1 MSYKKTGIY
10 TFGETVN
17 KELQNW
23 SAGIVVGVCDL
34 IDEKA
39 EKLKN
44 LIQENAP
51 VRYKKKINKRK
62 KGKYKTS
69 WKIKTTDDK
78 FSRYEKTVYSSGNE
92 YRLTHLLEKGHA
104 KKGGG
109 RVAPRVHIAPA
120 RNQIEKEYI
129 ADVQKL
135 IKTVQSRGG
144 GHLIYG
150 NSKRYKK

>member
-1 MSYKKTGIY
+1 MSYKKTGVY

-34 IDEKA
+34 IDKKA
-39 EKLKN
+39 EKLKK

-51 VRYKKKINKRK
+51 VGYR
-62 KGKYKTS
+62 KGKYKKS
-69 WKIKTTDDK
+69 WRIKTTDDK
-78 FSRYEKTVYSSGNE
+78 FSKYEKTVYSSGNE

-129 ADVQKL
+129 AEVQKL
-135 IKTVQSRGG
+135 IQTVQSKGG